1 MVFDPLQREITAYL
15 QLTITQ
21 RVPKLSP
28 REQIRKMRADRGSA
42 VNGGEVR
49 RHHLAIVRP
58 ELTGGFS
65 VRTIHR
71 SNKCFA
77 DSVNGDVFVF
87 DRHKK

>member
-1 MVFDPLQREITAYL
+1 MVFDSLQGDVTGYL

-21 RVPKLSP
+21 RVPELSP
-28 REQIRKMRADRGSA
+28 REQVRKMRADRRAA
-42 VNGGEVR
+42 VNGREVR
-49 RHHLAIVRP
+49 RHHLTVVRP

-65 VRTIHR
+65 VRPIHR

-87 DRHKK
+87 DRHKP